1 MAYASLVSKERAL
14 SSSSDTT
21 STAPPEPDERLVRR
35 SPEERARRRG
45 AAKDSSSEENAPM
58 VAGVPQQQSVEP
70 RNVSL
75 APPRVQD
82 PSLWQSFRGMFLVV
96 PAWLVSLFVHLAIF
110 LTLTVL
116 MCSPPQP
123 EWDYFLEAQPFQTDN
138 LLVNDVEFIP
148 PEMEA
153 LEQEQPAPA
162 GETLE
167 PSGDLSESVTMLNG
181 NEVVNLENTAEASIL
196 GDGALSSELGGGRR
210 TKGMDQLGVEF
221 FGVQSKGR
229 KFIFIVDSSN
239 SMRGSR
245 FEAAKHELMLA
256 IRRLSKEQS
265 FLVMFFDQNT
275 EIMRLAPK
283 KEPERFPVPATEK
296 NIAAVQ
302 RWVEG
307 VGNELHT
314 DPYEAMRIA
323 LDIAP
328 DAIYLLSDGKL
339 TDKGKTIDFLMTQNR
354 LNDPLTSSKKPKRY
368 KAIVHTI
375 AFYSREGEETL
386 EFIAKNNGGT
396 YRFVP
401 RPTKK
406 KKLP

>member
-1 MAYASLVSKERAL
+1 M
-14 SSSSDTT
+14 SSSSDT
-21 STAPPEPDERLVRR
+21 SSAAPPEPDERLIRR
-35 SPEERARRRG
+35 SAEERARRRE
-45 AAKDSSSEENAPM
+45 AVKDLTSQANTAM
-58 VAGVPQQQSVEP
+58 IAGDRQQEPIEP
-70 RNVSL
+70 REVSL
-75 APPRVQD
+75 GPPRVTD
-82 PSLWQSFRGMFLVV
+82 PSLWQSFRGMFLIV

-138 LLVNDVEFIP
+138 LLVNEVEFIP

-153 LEQEQPAPA
+153 LEQEQAAPA

-181 NEVVNLENTAEASIL
+181 SEVANLEEAVEASTV
-196 GDGALSSELGGGRR
+196 GDGALSSELGGRRR

-221 FGVQSKGR
+221 FGVQSKGK

-245 FEAAKHELMLA
+245 FEAAKQELMLA

-302 RWVEG
+302 RWVNE

-354 LNDPLTSSKKPKRY
+354 LNDPLASSKKPKRF

>member
-1 MAYASLVSKERAL
+1 MACASPVSKERAL
-14 SSSSDTT
+14 SSTSDTT

-35 SPEERARRRG
+35 SAEERARRRG
-45 AAKDSSSEENAPM
+45 AAKDSNSEENAPM

-82 PSLWQSFRGMFLVV
+82 PLLWQSFRGMFLVV

-167 PSGDLSESVTMLNG
+167 PSGDLPESVTMLNG
-181 NEVVNLENTAEASIL
+181 NEVVNLENTTEANIL

-210 TKGMDQLGVEF
+210 AKGMDQLGVEF
-221 FGVQSKGR
+221 FGVQSKGK

-256 IRRLSKEQS
+256 IRRLTKEQS

-354 LNDPLTSSKKPKRY
+354 LNDPLASSKKPKRY

>member
-1 MAYASLVSKERAL
+1 M

-21 STAPPEPDERLVRR
+21 SAAPPEPNERLVRR
-35 SPEERARRRG
+35 SAEERARRREP
-45 AAKDSSSEENAPM
+45 AKESTLELH
-58 VAGVPQQQSVEP
+58 EP
-70 RNVSL
+70 FIASAQRQDPIEPHNVSL
-75 APPRVQD
+75 APPRLQD
-82 PSLWQSFRGMFLVV
+82 PSLWQTFRDLFLIV

-110 LTLTVL
+110 LTLTVV

-123 EWDYFLEAQPFQTDN
+123 EWEYFLEAQPFQTDN

-153 LEQEQPAPA
+153 LEQEQPAPS

-181 NEVVNLENTAEASIL
+181 SEVVNLENATETSIP
-196 GDGALSSELGGGRR
+196 GDGALSSELGAGRR

-221 FGVQSKGR
+221 FGVPSKGK

-245 FEAAKHELMLA
+245 FEAAKHELTLA
-256 IRRLSKEQS
+256 IRRLTKEQS

-283 KEPERFPVPATEK
+283 KEPERFPVLATEK
-296 NIAAVQ
+296 NVVAVQ
-302 RWVEG
+302 RWIEG

-328 DAIYLLSDGKL
+328 DAIYLLSDGKF

-354 LNDPLTSSKKPKRY
+354 LNDPLSNSKKPKRY

>member
-1 MAYASLVSKERAL
+1 MSTP
-14 SSSSDTT
+14 SDT
-21 STAPPEPDERLVRR
+21 SSAAPPKPDERLIRR
-35 SPEERARRRG
+35 SAEERARRRE
-45 AAKDSSSEENAPM
+45 AAKDLSNEENAPTL
-58 VAGVPQQQSVEP
+58 AGVPQQQSVEP

-75 APPRVQD
+75 APPRVPA
-82 PSLWQSFRGMFLVV
+82 PSLWQSFRGTFLIV
-96 PAWLVSLFVHLAIF
+96 PAWLVSLLVHLAIF

-138 LLVNDVEFIP
+138 LLVNEVEFIP

-153 LEQEQPAPA
+153 LEQQQSAPE
-162 GETLE
+162 GESLE

-181 NEVVNLENTAEASIL
+181 SEVVNLENATETSIP

-221 FGVQSKGR
+221 FGVQSKGK

-245 FEAAKHELMLA
+245 FEAAKQELMLA

-302 RWVEG
+302 RWVVG

-323 LDIAP
+323 LDISP
-328 DAIYLLSDGKL
+328 DAIYLLSDGKF

-354 LNDPLTSSKKPKRY
+354 LNDPLASSKKPKRF
-368 KAIVHTI
+368 KTIVHTI